1 MTYDIIIIG
10 AGLGGLTAGAKLSKE
25 GKKVLLIEQHDIPG
39 GCATAFKRKDYI
51 FEVGLH
57 EMDGL
62 EGADMKI
69 KIFRDLGVFDNV
81 EFLRVPEF
89 YHFVNKDVEITIP
102 HNPEKAIEILTE
114 QFPEE
119 EEGIKAYFDQIINAK
134 KKAKEAE
141 GKPEI
146 SVGEFLDSIFNNE
159 TLKLVLLGNLGYYH
173 DDPYSLS
180 LIYYSM
186 AQARYY
192 LGGGNFIKGGSQ
204 NLSDYLSG
212 LIVKNG
218 GNVIFKH
225 KVTEII
231 TEDNKATGVKY
242 VSVKKGEDN
251 EITAFA
257 GEIIA
262 NAALPNVADFL
273 LPEKA
278 GLKLKE
284 QISKLKNGASLLT
297 IYLGFN
303 KNLKDTGSK
312 YYSSFIFDDTIKS
325 QADIKTNNHAD
336 FKKRSFT
343 FVDYSQVDSEL
354 TKEGKSVGV
363 ICCIDYLSDWEKLNK
378 EEYTAK
384 KKQVAEIYI
393 DKLEKFIPGIKEHID
408 YYEVGTSKTVARY
421 TLNPEGAVYG
431 FAQTPERIMTNKFET
446 VENLHFASA
455 WTKIGGG
462 FSGAIFSG
470 YLCAMDIL
478 RKYRRK

>member
-39 GCATAFKRKDYI
+39 GCATTFKRKDYT

-62 EGADMKI
+62 QGVDMKI

-89 YHFVNKDVEITIP
+89 YHFVNERIEITVP
-102 HNPEKAIEILTE
+102 HNPEKAINTLTE
-114 QFPEE
+114 RFPEE

-146 SVGEFLDSIFNNE
+146 SVGEFLDSVIGNE
-159 TLKLVLLGNLGYYH
+159 DLKLILLGNLGYYH

-180 LIYYSM
+180 LIYYSL

-204 NLSDYLSG
+204 KLSDYLSG
-212 LIVKNG
+212 FITRNG
-218 GNVIFKH
+218 GEVIFKH
-225 KVTEII
+225 MVKEII
-231 TEDNKATGVKY
+231 VEDNNATGVKY
-242 VSVKKGEDN
+242 VSVKNGE
-251 EITAFA
+251 EKIFSAFA

-262 NAALPNVADFL
+262 NAAVPNVANL
-273 LPEKA
+273 LPNES
-278 GLKLKE
+278 GEKLKQ
-284 QISKLKNGASLLT
+284 QIKNFKNGASLLT
-297 IYLGFN
+297 IYLGF
-303 KNLKDTGSK
+303 KKELKDIGSN
-312 YYSSFIFDDTIKS
+312 YYSSFIFDNSIKS
-325 QADIKTNNHAD
+325 QADIKANNHAGFD
-336 FKKRSFT
+336 KRSFT
-343 FVDYSQVDSEL
+343 FVDYSQVDSAL
-354 TKEGKSVGV
+354 TKGGKSVGV
-363 ICCIDYLSDWEKLNK
+363 ICGIDYLSDWENLGK
-378 EEYTAK
+378 EAYKT
-384 KKQVAEIYI
+384 KKQEVAEIYI
-393 DKLEKFIPGIKEHID
+393 DKLENLIPGIKEHID
-408 YYEVGTSKTVARY
+408 YYEVGTSKTVAHY

-431 FAQTPERIMTNKFET
+431 FAQTPERMMTDKIET
-446 VENLHFASA
+446 VDNLHFASA

-462 FSGAIFSG
+462 FSGAVFSG

-478 RKYRRK
+478 RKDRRK